1 MIAENHAEPKP
12 HTWQFTRDIWQTL
25 KANLHERAS
34 YLKLL
39 YDQISSGP
47 VVKERYLDI
56 GAAEAVNSMVFG
68 GNFDDIYCVD
78 LKLPKGTTA
87 SKREGLDIHYIIA
100 DAHKL
105 PFMDN
110 SFDLVSMFSSIEHM
124 QDCELALHEAIRVLK
139 RGGELV
145 IQFPNRY
152 FPLDLHTG
160 LPNPTFLPRFA
171 RKPFLHSLGYEW
183 WLNDVYH
190 IPKGEEISHWLG
202 HHAALLGVKRVIY
215 PPKIVPAKI
224 KGLYKLAKQV
234 RLLHL
239 IPLGYLYVYRKV
251 V

>member
-1 MIAENHAEPKP
+1 MIAESHAEPKP

-47 VVKERYLDI
+47 IVKERYLDI

-87 SKREGLDIHYIIA
+87 SKREGVDIHYIIA

-105 PFMDN
+105 PFTDN

-139 RGGELV
+139 RGGELA

-160 LPNPTFLPRFA
+160 LINPVFVPVFA
-171 RKPFLHSLGYEW
+171 RRKLFACIGYKGLLDGVDIPQRKEVCR
-183 WLNDVYH
+183 WLDHLATLV
-190 IPKGEEISHWLG
+190 
-202 HHAALLGVKRVIY
+202 GVRKVLY
-215 PPKIVPAKI
+215 PAKLVPQRVRGI
-224 KGLYKLAKQV
+224 YRAAKKVGLLRV
-234 RLLHL
+234 M
-239 IPLGYLYVYRKV
+239 PLGYFCVYRKS
-251 V
+251 